1 VISSATTANG
11 TVGQAF
17 SYQIAAS
24 NSPTSF
30 AAANLPTG
38 LSVNSAT
45 GLISGT
51 PTTAGTTNSTLSA
64 TNATGTG
71 NATLQISITSSG
83 GGGGNY
89 AVNFEDAS
97 KDAYASDNVT
107 LGGISWNLSDTLIK
121 GDASDFFLGT
131 KSARL
136 RGYSTSS
143 LTMLADKSGGIGI
156 ISLQHRRY
164 GTDSQIEWIVEYS
177 MNSGTSWTPAGRF
190 TANATESTF
199 TAAVNQ
205 AGQGRIRIRTEA
217 SGSSNRRTNIDN
229 ILVTDASAAT
239 PLLTTNGTLTA
250 LSTTYGNSSASTSF
264 VVSGTNMTSGIL
276 VSAPAGF
283 EVSQTAGGAS
293 GYAATQTVGASG
305 TIAATT
311 VYLRLAATTA
321 AETYSGIVTC
331 SSTGA
336 TSASLSVPAS
346 TIRPRL
352 LTVTAT
358 DRTKPFGNTLTL
370 GTSAFTSSGLSSNES
385 IGSVT
390 LTASGGTDA
399 YATTGTYE
407 ITPSAATGGTFNISN
422 YDLYYV
428 SGILSVTAPTFSEW
442 ASGLSNAT
450 ATADPD
456 ADGLPNLLEYFM
468 GLNATATDYAP
479 QRAVMIGSD
488 LTLDY
493 RRSKGQSGLTGAV
506 EWTTSL
512 TTNATWSSANV
523 TDSLLIDQGAY
534 ENRRATVP
542 VLSGESKKFLRLRIN
557 PNP

>member
-1 VISSATTANG
+1 VISSAATASG

-17 SYQIAAS
+17 SYQITAS

-51 PTTAGTTNSTLSA
+51 PTAAGTTNATLSA
-64 TNATGTG
+64 TNTTG
-71 NATLQISITSSG
+71 NGTAALAITITSG
-83 GGGGNY
+83 GGGGGNATTVLSEDFSSITTGDNTTTGGSSSAWALNSNFTSVSTTY
-89 AVNFEDAS
+89 KAGGAVRIGSGSAAGS
-97 KDAYASDNVT
+97 LITKS
-107 LGGISWNLSDTLIK
+107 LNLSAGAYTVSFKVK
-121 GDASDFFLGT
+121 GWTTVEG
-131 KSARL
+131 
-136 RGYSTSS
+136 S
-143 LTMLADKSGGIGI
+143 LTVTPSGGTA
-156 ISLQHRRY
+156 QTVTY
-164 GTDSQIEWIVEYS
+164 TQT
-177 MNSGTSWTPAGRF
+177 MSGTFEAKSVSFPAG
-190 TANATESTF
+190 TANTTVTIATT
-199 TAAVNQ
+199 
-205 AGQGRIRIRTEA
+205 GKIRAYLDDIVITTGGA
-217 SGSSNRRTNIDN
+217 
-229 ILVTDASAAT
+229 AAT
-239 PLLTTNGTLTA
+239 PLLTVNGTLTA
-250 LSTTYGNSSASTSF
+250 LSTTYGNASAPTSF

-331 SSTGA
+331 SSAGA
-336 TSASLSVPAS
+336 ISASLSVPAS
-346 TIRPRL
+346 TVRAKI
-352 LTVTAT
+352 LTITAT
-358 DRTKPFGNTLTL
+358 NRTKPFGSTLTL

-390 LTASGGTDA
+390 LTATGGTSAYDA
-399 YATTGTYE
+399 AGTYD
-407 ITPSAATGGTFNISN
+407 ITPSAATGGTFVSSN

-428 SGILSVTAPTFSEW
+428 SGTLSVTAPTFSEW

-456 ADGLPNLLEYFM
+456 RDGLSNLLEYFM
-468 GLNATATDYAP
+468 GLNATATDYTPP
-479 QRAVMIGSD
+479 QAVMIGSD

-493 RRSKGQSGLTGAV
+493 RRSKALTGTSGQV
-506 EWTTSL
+506 EWTSTLSA
-512 TTNATWSSANV
+512 NATWSTANV

-534 ENRRATVP
+534 ESRRATVP
-542 VLSGESKKFLRLRIN
+542 ILPGDSKKFLRLRVIYT
-557 PNP
+557 P